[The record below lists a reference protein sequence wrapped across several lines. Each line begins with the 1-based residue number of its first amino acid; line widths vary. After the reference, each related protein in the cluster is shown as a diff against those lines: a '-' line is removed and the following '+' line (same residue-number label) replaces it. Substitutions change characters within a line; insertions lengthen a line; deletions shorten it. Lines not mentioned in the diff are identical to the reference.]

1 MAYDGVNPHT
11 AADLLRQAMAQSLP
25 SLVAPIT
32 RRQSRVETGFSLATR
47 FAPATQPPHAIVMP
61 PASPQ
66 SGFGTMDEDGR
77 PPCYDATKPRR
88 TI

>member
-25 SLVAPIT
+25 LLVAPIT
-32 RRQSRVETGFSLATR
+32 RRLSRVETGFSLAAR
-47 FAPATQPPHAIVMP
+47 FAPATQPPHAIVLP
-61 PASPQ
+61 PVSLQ
-66 SGFGTMDEDGR
+66 SGFDTMGEDGR
-77 PPCYDATKPRR
+77 PPCYDATVSRR